1 MVPGAL
7 LLPTLSY
14 CYFFLPVGYLLA
26 KLTVHALSYLPCSSK
41 DTWGLG
47 PWICYPTL
55 LQSGWHKFRP
65 GLTKH
70 WRLGYCVINPW
81 GNVLPEPK
89 RYLLAEV
96 LPPLEF
102 LMSFLANSYHP
113 NQIFCPTGGNT
124 DKWLTLFPLFLA
136 PFFFP
141 HSLSTTFT
149 STEGG
154 FGLSTSSSPHSGP
167 CSIAEFINIICW
179 APVLVGC
186 KVGDKEGFQEGF
198 LLLHKPGFPMN
209 HLRTRESH
217 FGN

>member
-65 GLTKH
+65 RLTKH
-70 WRLGYCVINPW
+70 WWLGYCVINPW
-81 GNVLPEPK
+81 GNFLPEPK
-89 RYLLAEV
+89 CYLLAEV

-102 LMSFLANSYHP
+102 LFWQIPITQIRFSAPLVATQTSGLPCFHYFWPFSSFHTPSGPRLHSQRWYLVFLHP
-113 NQIFCPTGGNT
+113 LLPI
-124 DKWLTLFPLFLA
+124 LA
-136 PFFFP
+136 P
-141 HSLSTTFT
+141 
-149 STEGG
+149 
-154 FGLSTSSSPHSGP
+154 
-167 CSIAEFINIICW
+167 
-179 APVLVGC
+179 VV
-186 KVGDKEGFQEGF
+186 
-198 LLLHKPGFPMN
+198 
-209 HLRTRESH
+209 
-217 FGN
+217 